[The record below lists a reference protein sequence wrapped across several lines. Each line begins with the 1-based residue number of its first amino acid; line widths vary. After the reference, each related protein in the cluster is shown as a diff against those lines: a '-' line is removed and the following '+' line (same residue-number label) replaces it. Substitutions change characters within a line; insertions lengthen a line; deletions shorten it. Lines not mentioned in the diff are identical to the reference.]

1 VAFSIAT
8 AVSLNTGDPLI
19 SLLSITMAVMVSH
32 SRLLMRI
39 HTMREVVLGSLVGAG
54 ITIIVLLAF
63 RHLG

>member
-1 VAFSIAT
+1 
-8 AVSLNTGDPLI
+8 
-19 SLLSITMAVMVSH
+19 
-32 SRLLMRI
+32 MRI